1 MATTGQAE
9 RVVVVVVVLWDEG
22 VWGEAGREQIRV
34 RARRQARKST

>member
-9 RVVVVVVVLWDEG
+9 RERVVVVVVVM
-22 VWGEAGREQIRV
+22 WGEAGREQIRV